1 VSAPTARPGPTTR
14 KSGAAN
20 SSSAPENNGAIDGSR
35 RHVAPEKVTGAQ
47 SVVRALEELDVDTV
61 FGIPGGAV
69 LPVYDPLFDSKKVR
83 HVLVRHE
90 QGAGHAATGYA
101 QATGR
106 VGVCMATSGPG
117 ATNLVTP
124 LADAQMDSVPIV
136 AITGQV
142 ARSLI
147 GTDGFQEADISGITM
162 PVTKHNFLITDGA
175 DIPRIMAEAFYIA
188 SSGRPGA
195 VLVDIPKDVLQAQT
209 TFSWPPEMRLPGYR
223 PVTKPHGKQVREAAR
238 FIADSKQPVLY
249 VGGGVIKANASAELL
264 ELAELTGIPVVT
276 TLMAR
281 GAFPDTHQLN
291 LGMPGMHGTVAA
303 VASLQRSDLL
313 ITLGARFDDRVTGQ
327 LSSFAPNAKV
337 IHADIDPAEIGKNR
351 YADVPIVGDCKEVIT
366 ELIEAIRADQ
376 ATGTTLELE
385 DWWQYLDGI
394 RKTYPLSYDR
404 PSDGSMSPEFVI
416 SSVGKFAG
424 PDAIYCAGVGQ
435 HQMWAA
441 QFINYEKPRTWLNSG
456 GLGTMGYAVP
466 AAMGAKMGL
475 PDAEVWAIDGDGCF
489 QMTNQEL
496 ATCAVEGIPIKVAL
510 INNGNLGMV
519 RQWQTLFYE
528 ERYSN
533 TNLGTHGAQRIPD
546 FVKLAEALGC
556 VGIRCEREE
565 DVDAVIAQA
574 RAINDRPVVIDFIVG
589 ADAQVWPMVAAGTG
603 NDEIMAAR
611 GIRPLFD
618 EDEASVAEPAIIHEA
633 MAREQAHGDALHAE
647 VQSTDAKGIDK

>member
-1 VSAPTARPGPTTR
+1 MSAPTARPGPSAR
-14 KSGAAN
+14 R
-20 SSSAPENNGAIDGSR
+20 SAPSTGAGDPATTPAR
-35 RHVAPEKVTGAQ
+35 RQVAPERVTGAQ
-47 SVVRALEELDVDTV
+47 SVVRSLEELEVDTV

-69 LPVYDPLFDSKKVR
+69 LPVYDPLFDSEKVR

-101 QATGR
+101 QASGK

-142 ARSLI
+142 PSSLV
-147 GTDGFQEADISGITM
+147 GTDAFQEADISGITM
-162 PVTKHNFLITDGA
+162 PITKHNFLVKDPI
-175 DIPRIMAEAFYIA
+175 DIPRILAEAFYLA
-188 SSGRPGA
+188 ASGRPGA
-195 VLVDIPKDVLQAQT
+195 VLVDITKDALQAQT

-238 FIADSKQPVLY
+238 MILEAKQPVLY
-249 VGGGVIKANASAELL
+249 VGGGVIKSDASAELL

-281 GAFPDTHQLN
+281 GAFPDSHTLN
-291 LGMPGMHGTVAA
+291 MGMPGMHGTVGA
-303 VASLQRSDLL
+303 VAALQKSDLL

-327 LSSFAPNAKV
+327 LDSFAPDAKV

-351 YADVPIVGDCKEVIT
+351 HADVPIVGDAREVIV
-366 ELIEAIRADQ
+366 ELIETLKADPQTGAAPLLNLTEWWAYLSEIRDN
-376 ATGTTLELE
+376 
-385 DWWQYLDGI
+385 
-394 RKTYPLSYDR
+394 YPLGWKT
-404 PSDGSMSPEFVI
+404 PSDGSLSPEFVI
-416 SSVGKFAG
+416 ETLGRLAG
-424 PDAIYCAGVGQ
+424 PDAVYCAGVGQ

-441 QFINYEKPRTWLNSG
+441 QFVKYEKPRTWLNSG

-466 AAMGAKMGL
+466 AAMGAKMGA
-475 PDAEVWAIDGDGCF
+475 PEKEVWAVDGDGCF

-496 ATCAVEGIPIKVAL
+496 ATCAVEGVPIKVAL

-528 ERYSN
+528 QRYSN
-533 TNLGTHGAQRIPD
+533 TDLGTHTLRIPD

-556 VGIRCEREE
+556 VGIRVEKE
-565 DVDAVIAQA
+565 DEVEDAIRQAQA
-574 RAINDRPVVIDFIVG
+574 ITDRPVVIDFIVG
-589 ADAQVWPMVAAGTG
+589 KDAQVWPMVAAGTS
-603 NDEIMAAR
+603 NDEIMFAR

-618 EDEASVAEPAIIHEA
+618 DDDQVSEPAVIHEA
-633 MAREQAHGDALHAE
+633 MEREQGAFE
-647 VQSTDAKGIDK
+647 KGNQA

>member
-1 VSAPTARPGPTTR
+1 MSAPTARPGPATR
-14 KSGAAN
+14 KSGTVN
-20 SSSAPENNGAIDGSR
+20 STPVSETATPGTGGSR

-142 ARSLI
+142 GRSLI
-147 GTDGFQEADISGITM
+147 GTDAFQEADISGITM
-162 PVTKHNFLITDGA
+162 PVTKHNFLITDGV
-175 DIPRIMAEAFYIA
+175 DIPRIMAEAFYLA

-238 FIADSKQPVLY
+238 YIADAKQPVLY
-249 VGGGVIKANASAELL
+249 VGGGVIKADASPELL

-281 GAFPDTHQLN
+281 GAFPDSHNLN

-303 VASLQRSDLL
+303 VAALQRSDLL

-327 LSSFAPNAKV
+327 LSSFAPGAKV

-351 YADVPIVGDCKEVIT
+351 YADVPIVGDCGEVIT
-366 ELIEAIRADQ
+366 ELIEAIRADR
-376 ATGTTLELE
+376 ATGTTLDLV
-385 DWWQYLDGI
+385 DWWAYLDGI
-394 RKTYPLSYDR
+394 RTTYPLSYDR

-416 SSVGKFAG
+416 SAVGKAAG

-441 QFINYEKPRTWLNSG
+441 QFIQYEKPRTWLNSG

-475 PDAEVWAIDGDGCF
+475 PDTEVWAIDGDGCF

-533 TNLGTHGAQRIPD
+533 TNLGTHGAKRIPD
-546 FVKLAEALGC
+546 FVQLAEALGC

-618 EDEASVAEPAIIHEA
+618 DDEGVGTNPSVSEA
-633 MAREQAHGDALHAE
+633 LEREQAVGDHAG
-647 VQSTDAKGIDK
+647 TDAAKGTQK